1 MKKKGELTTTQI
13 IGIILLIAAFAILL
27 YFMFMV
33 NFKEGNEKQIC
44 QASVMQRASPIIPDD
59 VVPLQCKTTYVCI
72 SADNGKCEKD
82 LSSPTATYKI
92 KTKEQTY
99 QIISDEFADCWW
111 MFGEGQVNY
120 VGKDAIPKLY
130 CSLCSQIVFDK
141 SMSSIFPSGNF
152 SQRDIYNYMTKIKI
166 SANQTYSEYIYGT
179 NDLSV
184 ISGNGEL
191 AFGEILI
198 NQKYY
203 IGTGMSSEF
212 GGPAVDLAGGVIGFA
227 LNFVPF
233 AKGAGAI
240 AKPLGKLVGAIKISK
255 TTSTIGGG
263 AATQFLLA
271 PVISKIIGVQTVAP
285 FMMQLNS
292 SEFNALE
299 CKQLATS
306 S

>member
-13 IGIILLIAAFAILL
+13 IGIILLIVAFAILL

-44 QASVMQRASPIIPDD
+44 QASVMQRASPLIPDE

-72 SADNGKCEKD
+72 SADKGKCEKD
-82 LSSPTATYKI
+82 LSAPTATYKI

-99 QIISDEFADCWW
+99 QIIADEFADCWW

-120 VGKDAIPKLY
+120 AGAEFIPKLY

-141 SMSSIFPSGNF
+141 SMNEIFPSGNF

-166 SANQTYSEYIYGT
+166 SDNQTYSEYIYGT
-179 NDLSV
+179 NDLNV
-184 ISGNGEL
+184 ISGEL
-191 AFGEILI
+191 NFDQVNL
-198 NQKYY
+198 NKRYY

-212 GGPAVDLAGGVIGFA
+212 GGAKVDLIGGTALTAISFIPIGKGVSLGAKALGKIMGVLRVSRTVTLAGGTAATEFA
-227 LNFVPF
+227 L
-233 AKGAGAI
+233 
-240 AKPLGKLVGAIKISK
+240 S
-255 TTSTIGGG
+255 
-263 AATQFLLA
+263 
-271 PVISKIIGVQTVAP
+271 PVVNSIIGQQMIAP
-285 FMMQLNS
+285 FMVSLDDPAFEQ
-292 SEFNALE
+292 LE
-299 CKQLATS
+299 CKQLTTS